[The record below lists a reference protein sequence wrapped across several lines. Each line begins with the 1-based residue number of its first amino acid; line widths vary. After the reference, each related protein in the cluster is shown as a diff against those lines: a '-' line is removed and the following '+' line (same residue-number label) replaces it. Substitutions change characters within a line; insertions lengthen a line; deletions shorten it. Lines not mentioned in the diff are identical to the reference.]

1 MRVLVSACIMGD
13 RCKYNG
19 QSNRNELAIEYLR
32 DKDVVKICPEMLA
45 GMGIPRPCAEI
56 VEGIVMDE
64 HGENVDDTYRRAVE
78 LALKTIENQP
88 FDLVILQSR
97 SPTCGVNEVMTA
109 HSPAVWFPARDCS
122 PKHSRMRDIESS
134 TLVIWRA
141 FRSKRDWRTA
151 TGQDGET
158 LQDVANKRRPVGKKP
173 T

>member
-32 DKDVVKICPEMLA
+32 DKDAVKICPEMLA

-97 SPTCGVNEVMTA
+97 SPTCGVNEVYDGSFTG
-109 HSPAVWFPARDCS
+109 R
-122 PKHSRMRDIESS
+122 
-134 TLVIWRA
+134 LVPGSGLFAKALKDAGYRI
-141 FRSKRDWRTA
+141 
-151 TGQDGET
+151 
-158 LQDVANKRRPVGKKP
+158 LDVSDLEGFLEQA
-173 T
+173 

>member
-1 MRVLVSACIMGD
+1 MGD

-97 SPTCGVNEVMTA
+97 SPTCGVNEVYDGSFTG
-109 HSPAVWFPARDCS
+109 R
-122 PKHSRMRDIESS
+122 
-134 TLVIWRA
+134 LVPGSGLFAKALKDAGYRI
-141 FRSKRDWRTA
+141 
-151 TGQDGET
+151 
-158 LQDVANKRRPVGKKP
+158 LDVSDLEGFSEQA
-173 T
+173 

>member
-97 SPTCGVNEVMTA
+97 SPTCGVNEVYDGSFTG
-109 HSPAVWFPARDCS
+109 R
-122 PKHSRMRDIESS
+122 
-134 TLVIWRA
+134 LVPGSGLFAKALKDAGYRI
-141 FRSKRDWRTA
+141 
-151 TGQDGET
+151 
-158 LQDVANKRRPVGKKP
+158 LDVSDLEGFSEQA
-173 T
+173 

>member
-78 LALKTIENQP
+78 LALKTIENQQ

-97 SPTCGVNEVMTA
+97 SPTCGVNEVYDGSFTG
-109 HSPAVWFPARDCS
+109 R
-122 PKHSRMRDIESS
+122 
-134 TLVIWRA
+134 LVPGSGLFAKALKDAGYRI
-141 FRSKRDWRTA
+141 
-151 TGQDGET
+151 
-158 LQDVANKRRPVGKKP
+158 LDVSDLEGFSEQA
-173 T
+173 